1 MKTLLILLLALA
13 VILIVIAKIH
23 PIGKKISLYIVLGLI
38 ALIMLVPFYMM
49 FVMATHTTS
58 EIYSFPP
65 ALWFGT
71 NLVTNFHN
79 MVAAV
84 NFPLSFLNSC
94 IVTFGNVILVLF
106 FCSIGGYAFS
116 VYQFPGKKVLFAILL
131 GTMMVPW
138 TAGYHPVV
146 HHDVQTGLVKQLP
159 GSDHSELCQR
169 VWYLLDETVLPEQ
182 RTGISDRSSSDRR
195 M

>member
-116 VYQFPGKKVLFAILL
+116 VYQFPGKKVLFATVYKGNIIKNLIMDCQSY
-131 GTMMVPW
+131 TKYRPNE
-138 TAGYHPVV
+138 T
-146 HHDVQTGLVKQLP
+146 TGGIFVSWRRKEELP
-159 GSDHSELCQR
+159 
-169 VWYLLDETVLPEQ
+169 
-182 RTGISDRSSSDRR
+182 TGA
-195 M
+195 

>member
-71 NLVTNFHN
+71 NLSN
-79 MVAAV
+79 
-84 NFPLSFLNSC
+84 
-94 IVTFGNVILVLF
+94 
-106 FCSIGGYAFS
+106 
-116 VYQFPGKKVLFAILL
+116 K
-131 GTMMVPW
+131 
-138 TAGYHPVV
+138 
-146 HHDVQTGLVKQLP
+146 LP
-159 GSDHSELCQR
+159 QHGSSSKLPA
-169 VWYLLDETVLPEQ
+169 VLPEQ
-182 RTGISDRSSSDRR
+182 LYRNFR
-195 M
+195 

>member
-131 GTMMVPW
+131 GT
-138 TAGYHPVV
+138 
-146 HHDVQTGLVKQLP
+146 TG
-159 GSDHSELCQR
+159 
-169 VWYLLDETVLPEQ
+169 
-182 RTGISDRSSSDRR
+182 
-195 M
+195 

>member
-94 IVTFGNVILVLF
+94 IVTFGNVILVL
-106 FCSIGGYAFS
+106 SLIH
-116 VYQFPGKKVLFAILL
+116 I
-131 GTMMVPW
+131 
-138 TAGYHPVV
+138 
-146 HHDVQTGLVKQLP
+146 
-159 GSDHSELCQR
+159 
-169 VWYLLDETVLPEQ
+169 
-182 RTGISDRSSSDRR
+182 
-195 M
+195 